1 MKILFCSVVVLFCFS
16 CSKPSAVAKKLSGC
30 DSLVITF
37 NVHNSDS
44 IINIVNTTKK
54 KAIRKLANFLKG
66 DNTMQYKCGY
76 DGSMVFYKKG
86 EKLMA
91 VVFNYTE
98 NGCRN
103 FLYDMENI
111 LISTRMSNEA
121 ASFLES
127 LAAGRSWY

>member
-1 MKILFCSVVVLFCFS
+1 MKILFCSMVVLLCLS
-16 CSKPSAVAKKLSGC
+16 CGKPSAVSKKLSGC
-30 DSLVITF
+30 DSLAITF

-44 IINIVNTTKK
+44 IMNIVNTTEK

-76 DGSMVFYKKG
+76 DGSMVFYRKR

-91 VVFNYTE
+91 VVFNYSE

-127 LAAGRSWY
+127 LATGRGWY

>member
-1 MKILFCSVVVLFCFS
+1 MKFLFPAVIIMLLVS
-16 CSKPSAVAKKLSGC
+16 CGTKSAVSKKLSGC

-44 IINIVNTTKK
+44 IMNIVNTTEK

-76 DGSMVFYKKG
+76 DGSMVFYKKE
-86 EKLMA
+86 EKVMA

-98 NGCRN
+98 TGCRN

-127 LAAGRSWY
+127 LGAGRNWY

>member
-1 MKILFCSVVVLFCFS
+1 MVVLLCFS
-16 CSKPSAVAKKLSGC
+16 CGNKSAVTKKLSGC

-37 NVHNSDS
+37 NAHNSDS
-44 IINIVNTTKK
+44 IMNIVNTTEK

-76 DGSMVFYKKG
+76 DGSMVFYKKE
-86 EKLMA
+86 EKVMA
-91 VVFNYTE
+91 VVFNYSE

-121 ASFLES
+121 ASFLGS
-127 LAAGRSWY
+127 LATGRGWY